1 MRVSLPARRRTGG
14 VVAEVLGPILVAGMA
29 LSGALAAATPV
40 HAATPSDATPLART
54 FVGPTD
60 LTLTTEDGVEVAITY
75 TPTQGSTPPAVVM
88 IPDLGVD
95 RGAWSGLAGELA
107 SRGVASVALD
117 LRGHGDSSGD
127 ADASP
132 AEFAND
138 IRAAVRFLRERE
150 DIDGVRVCLV
160 GGGESANLAAH
171 YGIDDQLLLG
181 LALLSPTLEGS
192 GVKTVDA
199 LHGFGARPVLLM
211 AAKGDAGPAGSLAVL
226 EDKAKGA
233 VEVFQANGSAH
244 GVALIDDFL
253 SRAKLLG
260 WLDERFAN
268 P

>member
-1 MRVSLPARRRTGG
+1 MHVSLRARRPGRIVASVLAPTL
-14 VVAEVLGPILVAGMA
+14 VVGMA
-29 LSGALAAATPV
+29 LSAPLLAAMPA
-40 HAATPSDATPLART
+40 ASATPSDAAPLART
-54 FVGPTD
+54 FTGPTD
-60 LTLTTEDGVEVAITY
+60 LTLTTEDGVEVAVTY
-75 TPTQGSTPPAVVM
+75 TPTEGRTPPAVVM
-88 IPDLGVD
+88 IPDLGID
-95 RGAWSGLAGELA
+95 RGAWAGLASELA
-107 SRGVASVALD
+107 SRGVASIALD

-132 AEFAND
+132 EEFAND

-160 GGGESANLAAH
+160 AGGESANLAAH

-181 LALLSPTLEGS
+181 LALLSPTLEGA

-199 LHGFGARPVLLM
+199 LHGFGRRPVLLM
-211 AAKGDAGPAGSLAVL
+211 AAKGDAGPAGSVPVL
-226 EDKAKGA
+226 EEKAAGPA
-233 VEVFQANGSAH
+233 EVFQASGTAH